1 MTDQRIK
8 EHFAAAVYWGRE
20 VAKEESALRE
30 VEYRLRMARC
40 KLQATEDDLL
50 LLLPVKSANT
60 KTRLTFALASTA
72 TAEEILE
79 SLQAN

>member
-1 MTDQRIK
+1 MKDRIK
-8 EHFAAAVYWGRE
+8 ERFASAVYWGRE

-40 KLQATEDDLL
+40 KLQATEADLL
-50 LLLPVKSANT
+50 LLLPVKSAT

-79 SLQAN
+79 SLQTN